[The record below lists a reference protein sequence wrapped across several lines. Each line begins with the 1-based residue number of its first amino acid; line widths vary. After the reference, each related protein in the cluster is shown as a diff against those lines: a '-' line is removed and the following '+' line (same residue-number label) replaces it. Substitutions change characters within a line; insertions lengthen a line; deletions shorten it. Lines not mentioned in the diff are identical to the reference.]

1 MPVYYLDGV
10 VLIGLG
16 ERVLF
21 MVFIFYFFW
30 LRLTACGILVP

>member
-21 MVFIFYFFW
+21 MVFIFYFFGCAS
-30 LRLTACGILVP
+30 RLVGF